1 MLLNMI
7 LKKMKMNLREL
18 ILDESFKKS
27 NNNKKILD
35 YLDST
40 KDFAEIKN
48 ILEMKLKDVYSKI

>member
-1 MLLNMI
+1 
-7 LKKMKMNLREL
+7 MNLREL
-18 ILDESFKKS
+18 ILDESVKKS

-48 ILEMKLKDVYSKI
+48 ILEMKVKDVYSKI